1 VRTTKMLLAVG
12 CVGAIT
18 LGTFVATKA
27 QYYYPRP
34 PDYGY
39 NYPPPDDRYG
49 YGWTWNDCPRGWAV
63 QGGNCVPYKG
73 PVGGGWRAYNR
84 CPPGY
89 TIQGGACRSYRGPLA
104 PRLGY

>member
-18 LGTFVATKA
+18 LGTLVATKA

-49 YGWTWNDCPRGWAV
+49 YGWTWNDCPRGWPV
-63 QGGNCVPYKG
+63 QGGSCVPYKG

-89 TIQGGACRSYRGPLA
+89 IIQGGACRSYRGSVA
-104 PRLGY
+104 PRPGY